1 MAPFRS
7 PSIAALCCAL
17 ARSFS
22 ACAAVCCAWTI
33 GRHATTTAATMMMS
47 NRLMVS
53 TPCGADYRPRV
64 RRPSRRLS
72 VLGQMSWFE
81 AVADAADVLQVARLV
96 DIGFEL
102 FAQAADVVVDHA
114 VGHKS

>member
-22 ACAAVCCAWTI
+22 ACAAVGCAWTP
-33 GRHATTTAATMMMS
+33 GRPVATSAATMMTS

-53 TPCGADYRPRV
+53 TPCGADYRHIV
-64 RRPSRRLS
+64 RRPSRRS
-72 VLGQMSWFE
+72 SGLGQTSRFE
-81 AVADAADVLQVARLV
+81 AVADAADVLQVAGLV
-96 DIGFEL
+96 DVGFEL
-102 FAQAADVVVDHA
+102 LPQTADVVVDDA
-114 VGHKS
+114 VGHE